1 MRIILSLAIVLSLA
15 SSTFAFT
22 KIKVSTL
29 PQSEWAD
36 TEVMTNV
43 AINLSNSRTFSWR
56 LEMDASPSNN
66 VLIALGKDTNDDGEL
81 TPSEWETTFG
91 WDCGAWF
98 IRYEPTG
105 WTRTI
110 AANADHHTLDCALRV
125 NKNDQP
131 STFTFTVD
139 GRILL
144 ELTAADMPAEL
155 FDRTWNRL
163 AVMRRG
169 LDSTNERATL
179 CIEPNG
185 FIFRLQ

>member
-1 MRIILSLAIVLSLA
+1 MRLASLAIILFLA
-15 SSTFAFT
+15 CSAFAIT
-22 KIKVSTL
+22 KVRVPTL

-43 AINLSNSRTFSWR
+43 TINLSNSRTFSWR
-56 LEMDASPSNN
+56 LEMYTSPTNN

-81 TPSEWETTFG
+81 TPSEWGTALG

-98 IRYEPTG
+98 VRYEPTG

-125 NKNDQP
+125 NKNDKP
-131 STFTFTVD
+131 GTLTFTED
-139 GRILL
+139 GCILL
-144 ELTAADMPAEL
+144 ELAAADMPVEL
-155 FDRTWNRL
+155 FARTWNRL
-163 AVMRRG
+163 AVIRRG
-169 LDSTNERATL
+169 LDYTNERATL
-179 CIEPNG
+179 RIEPNG

>member
-1 MRIILSLAIVLSLA
+1 MRLASLAIILFLTSPA
-15 SSTFAFT
+15 FAIT
-22 KIKVSTL
+22 KVKVPTL
-29 PQSEWAD
+29 QQSEWAD

-66 VLIALGKDTNDDGEL
+66 VLIALGKDTNGDGEL
-81 TPSEWETTFG
+81 TPSEWETTLG

-105 WTRTI
+105 WMRTI
-110 AANADHHTLDCALRV
+110 AVASGHHALDCSLRV

-131 STFTFTVD
+131 STFTFTEN
-139 GRILL
+139 GRNLL
-144 ELTAADMPAEL
+144 ELTAADLPVEL

-163 AVMRRG
+163 AVIRRG
-169 LDSTNERATL
+169 LDYTNERATL
-179 CIEPNG
+179 RIEPNG

>member
-1 MRIILSLAIVLSLA
+1 MRLSSFVVILFLAIPV
-15 SSTFAFT
+15 FAFT
-22 KIKVSTL
+22 KVKMPTL

-56 LEMDASPSNN
+56 LEMEASPSNN

-81 TPSEWETTFG
+81 TPSEWGTALG

-110 AANADHHTLDCALRV
+110 AANAGHHTLDCALRI

-131 STFTFTVD
+131 STLTFTED
-139 GRILL
+139 GRNLL

-163 AVMRRG
+163 AVIRRG
-169 LDSTNERATL
+169 LDSTNERASL
-179 CIEPNG
+179 RIEPNG

>member
-1 MRIILSLAIVLSLA
+1 MKTIAIIALFFLTSP
-15 SSTFAFT
+15 TFAFT
-22 KIKVSTL
+22 KVKVPTL
-29 PQSEWAD
+29 PSSDWAD

-56 LEMDASPSNN
+56 LEMYTSPTNN

-81 TPSEWETTFG
+81 TPSEWGTALG

-98 IRYEPTG
+98 VRYEPTG

-125 NKNDQP
+125 TKNDQP
-131 STFTFTVD
+131 STLTFIED

-144 ELTAADMPAEL
+144 ELTTADMPVEL
-155 FDRTWNRL
+155 FDRTWNCL
-163 AVMRRG
+163 AVIRRG
-169 LDSTNERATL
+169 LDSTNERASL
-179 CIEPNG
+179 RIEPNG

>member
-1 MRIILSLAIVLSLA
+1 MRLASLAIILFLA
-15 SSTFAFT
+15 CSAFAIT
-22 KIKVSTL
+22 KVRVPTL

-43 AINLSNSRTFSWR
+43 TINLSNSRTFSWR
-56 LEMDASPSNN
+56 LEMDASPTNN
-66 VLIALGKDTNDDGEL
+66 VLIALGKDTNSDGEL
-81 TPSEWETTFG
+81 TPSEWTITLG

-105 WTRTI
+105 WTRKI
-110 AANADHHTLDCALRV
+110 AADSGHHTLDCALRV

-131 STFTFTVD
+131 STLTFTEN
-139 GRILL
+139 GRTLL
-144 ELTAADMPAEL
+144 ELTAADLPVEL

-163 AVMRRG
+163 AVIRRG

-179 CIEPNG
+179 RIEPNG

>member
-1 MRIILSLAIVLSLA
+1 MKTAAIIAFCFFACPAFAI
-15 SSTFAFT
+15 T
-22 KIKVSTL
+22 KVKVSTL

-56 LEMDASPSNN
+56 LEMDASSSNN
-66 VLIALGKDTNDDGEL
+66 VLIALGKDTNADGEL
-81 TPSEWETTFG
+81 TPSEWETTLG

-110 AANADHHTLDCALRV
+110 VANTDHHTFDCALRV

-131 STFTFTVD
+131 STLTFTEN
-139 GRILL
+139 GRTLL
-144 ELTAADMPAEL
+144 ELTTADMPAEL

-163 AVMRRG
+163 AVIRRG
-169 LDSTNERATL
+169 FDSTNERATL
-179 CIEPNG
+179 RIEPTG

>member
-1 MRIILSLAIVLSLA
+1 MRLASLAIALFLA
-15 SSTFAFT
+15 SQAFAIT
-22 KIKVSTL
+22 KVKVSTL

-56 LEMDASPSNN
+56 LEMDASQSNN
-66 VLIALGKDTNDDGEL
+66 VLIALGKDTNADGEL
-81 TPSEWETTFG
+81 TPNEWNTTLG
-91 WDCGAWF
+91 WDCGIWF

-110 AANADHHTLDCALRV
+110 AANAGHHTLDCSLRV

-131 STFTFTVD
+131 STLTFTED

-144 ELTAADMPAEL
+144 ELTAADMPVEL

-163 AVMRRG
+163 AVIRRG
-169 LDSTNERATL
+169 LDSTNERASL
-179 CIEPNG
+179 RIEPNG

>member
-1 MRIILSLAIVLSLA
+1 MRLASLAIILFLTSPALA
-15 SSTFAFT
+15 IT
-22 KIKVSTL
+22 KVKVPTL

-43 AINLSNSRTFSWR
+43 TINLSNSRTFSWR

-66 VLIALGKDTNDDGEL
+66 VLIALGKDTNSDGEL
-81 TPSEWETTFG
+81 TPSEWGTALG

-98 IRYEPTG
+98 VRYEPTG

-110 AANADHHTLDCALRV
+110 AANAGHHTLDCSLRV

-131 STFTFTVD
+131 STLTFTEN
-139 GRILL
+139 GRTLL
-144 ELTAADMPAEL
+144 ELTTADMPAEL

-163 AVMRRG
+163 AVIRRG
-169 LDSTNERATL
+169 LNPTNEHATL
-179 CIEPNG
+179 RIEPTG